1 MNTMENQLLDT
12 LVNDQKNVPEI
23 YKPSQ
28 YWQKKALSAIR
39 EIKKNGLNN
48 LRSSIDINS
57 AASAYGDNTITDAR
71 TILETTSLKNRLGL
85 AILNHTSLKK
95 LFDFQVATTKNLLKT
110 VLELEKNKLALS
122 NPERLNHLVENY
134 KIENS
139 INFGCDRISTF
150 RNKDYSTYY
159 LQILDLLDLVESKR
173 SLNKLQSFLEV
184 GPGFGVNI
192 HLIEQNFSN
201 FKKFIVIDIVPNVW
215 VVTEYLRKIYGES
228 VNDYLVTKNMKEIK
242 FKDDTS
248 LEIFVIPPWEIEKI
262 SSSSIDCF
270 WNSSS
275 FVEMS
280 PEIVKNYA
288 KRFLEIGTKESVYN
302 FITYDRFD
310 PKTTFQPD
318 QIQELFSN
326 VEFEKIVHP
335 ILENSERESYFYIGK
350 SK

>member
-12 LVNDQKNVPEI
+12 LVNDQKNVADI
-23 YKPSQ
+23 YKPGP
-28 YWQKKALSAIR
+28 YWQKKSLSAIK

-48 LRSSIDINS
+48 LRSSTDMNS
-57 AASAYGDNTITDAR
+57 AASSYGDNTVTDAR
-71 TILETTSLKNRLGL
+71 TILETNSLKNRLGL
-85 AILNHTSLKK
+85 AILNHTPLKK

-122 NPERLNHLVENY
+122 NPERLNDLIENY

-150 RNKDYSTYY
+150 RNKDYSTFY
-159 LQILDLLDLVESKR
+159 LQILDLLDLVEKKR
-173 SLNKLQSFLEV
+173 SIKKLQSFLEV
-184 GPGFGVNI
+184 GPGFGANI

-201 FKKFIVIDIVPNVW
+201 FRKFIIIDIVPNVW
-215 VVTEYLRKIYGES
+215 VVTEYLRKFYGEN
-228 VNDYLVTKNMKEIK
+228 VRDYLVTKNMKEIK
-242 FKDDTS
+242 FKDDSS

-262 SSSSIDCF
+262 SSSIDCF
-270 WNSSS
+270 WNSNS

-280 PEIVKNYA
+280 PKIVKNYA
-288 KRFLEIGTKESVYN
+288 KKFSEIGTKESVYN

-310 PKTTFQPD
+310 PKTTFLPD

-326 VEFEKIVHP
+326 VKFEKLVHP
-335 ILENSERESYFYIGK
+335 LLNNSERESYFYIGK

>member
-95 LFDFQVATTKNLLKT
+95 LFDFQVATTRGLLKT
-110 VLELEKNKLALS
+110 VLKLEKNKLALS
-122 NPERLNHLVENY
+122 NPERLTELIENY
-134 KIENS
+134 KVENS

-150 RNKDYSTYY
+150 KNKDYSTYY
-159 LQILDLLDLVESKR
+159 LQILDLLDLVEQNR
-173 SLNKLQSFLEV
+173 SLKKLHSFLEV

-192 HLIEQNFSN
+192 HLIQQNFSN

-215 VVTEYLRKIYGES
+215 VVTEYLRKLYGES
-228 VNDYLVTKNMKEIK
+228 VKDYLVTREMNEIK
-242 FKDDTS
+242 FRDDDS

-262 SSSSIDCF
+262 SSTIDCF
-270 WNSSS
+270 WNSNS

-288 KRFLEIGTKESVYN
+288 EKFSKIATKESVYN
-302 FITYDRFD
+302 FITYDKFD
-310 PKTTFQPD
+310 LETTFQPD
-318 QIQELFSN
+318 KIQELFFN
-326 VEFEKIVHP
+326 IEFKKLVHP
-335 ILENSERESYFYIGK
+335 LLEDSERESYFYIGK